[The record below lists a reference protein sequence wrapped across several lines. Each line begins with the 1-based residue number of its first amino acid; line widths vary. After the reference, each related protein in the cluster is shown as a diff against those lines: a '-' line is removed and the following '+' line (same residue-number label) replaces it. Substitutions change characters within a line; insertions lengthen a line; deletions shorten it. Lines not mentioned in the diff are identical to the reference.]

1 MNHNLGPLYKVLNLD
16 GTCCNGGK
24 NTWDLSGAWMP
35 AIEGD
40 LIPCE
45 RGYHLCRQQHLIEWL
60 GPAIYPAEINGE
72 DWIDNGDKI
81 VARQARIT
89 GPAFATWTDRTA
101 RLFAADCADRVV
113 HLIGPHPDCV
123 RAIAVARQYA
133 NGEASEVELTAAR
146 AAAWAAAEAAAWAAA
161 EAAAR
166 AAAAEAAARAAAEAA
181 ARGAA
186 EAAAWAAT
194 EAAWAARAAAR
205 GAARDAAWAAE
216 RKWQA
221 ERLLN
226 VLGIER
232 SRDE

>member
-1 MNHNLGPLYKVLNLD
+1 MNKITHSTSLGPLYKILNLD

-146 AAAWAAAEAAAWAAA
+146 AAAWAAAEAAAG
-161 EAAAR
+161 
-166 AAAAEAAARAAAEAA
+166 AAAEAA